1 MTLYKVDFETM
12 PWEKGIEGI
21 RFKAVQH
28 GGRQLRLVE
37 YTAEMEPHWC
47 EKGHIGYILQGRF
60 ELEFDG
66 STLEFGPG
74 DGVFI
79 PSGYE
84 HRHMGRVLSGPV
96 LAVFV
101 EDD

>member
-1 MTLYKVDFETM
+1 MTHYKVDFEHRAWL
-12 PWEKGIEGI
+12 PALKGV
-21 RFKAVQH
+21 RHKLVRH

-47 EKGHIGYILQGRF
+47 ERGHIGYILQGRF

-66 STLEFGPG
+66 STLELGPG
-74 DGVFI
+74 DG
-79 PSGYE
+79 
-84 HRHMGRVLSGPV
+84 GPV

-101 EDD
+101 EDFEA